1 MQKNITLIS
10 KKNRTF
16 INNQLKKIKSNIK
29 WVS

>member
-16 INNQLKKIKSNIK
+16 INNQLKKINGLAKPI
-29 WVS
+29 